1 MWEKEIVKL
10 WNKNYILLLQGNAVS
25 AIGDVLYSVAIG
37 YWVYEQTG
45 SSALMGIMSSISMF
59 VMMFVQ
65 PFSGSI
71 VDKSNRK
78 VLIVGMDALRGIIM
92 LVVGVMALT
101 DNLSVPVVL
110 IAAFLA
116 ALCSVFFGPS
126 VSTVLID
133 IIPHDEIVRGQSVQS
148 GITSLINLVGKA
160 FSGALVAF
168 VGVPLIITLNGVTYL
183 ISAFTELFI
192 DVPKTK
198 RQGEKVTVSGILSD
212 FKTAFVEIFTNKFLK
227 IFIPSAMILNL
238 LGSGPSSLMLPFI
251 LEKGF
256 TVEQY
261 GFFMSVETAA
271 SLICVFLLGV
281 FRMKKATR
289 YYLMAAGF
297 IASCFFYIITYL
309 SKDFLWMCV
318 WMFIG
323 CFVNCVG
330 NSIFSA
336 TIVLAMPEEN
346 RAGMLGLFSA
356 TSMGGCAL
364 SAVFF
369 GILGELMPLYLLFV
383 IGNVVSIPLMVWM
396 CLHKNTKEFILEH

>member
-1 MWEKEIVKL
+1 MKL
-10 WNKNYILLLQGNAVS
+10 WNKNFILLLQGNAVS

-45 SSALMGIMSSISMF
+45 SSALMGVMSSISMF

-92 LVVGVMALT
+92 LAVGALTLT

-133 IIPHDEIVRGQSVQS
+133 VIPHDEIVRGQSVQS
-148 GITSLINLVGKA
+148 GIVSLINLAGKA
-160 FSGALVAF
+160 LSGALVAF
-168 VGVPLIITLNGVTYL
+168 VGVPLIIMINGVSYL
-183 ISAFTELFI
+183 ISAFTEMFI

-198 RQGEKVTVSGILSD
+198 RQGEKVTLLGILKD
-212 FKTAFVEIFTNKFLK
+212 FKTALVEVFTNKFLK
-227 IFIPSAMILNL
+227 IFIPSAVILNL
-238 LGSGPSSLMLPFI
+238 LGAGPLSLMLPFV
-251 LEKGF
+251 LEKGY
-256 TVEQY
+256 TVEMY
-261 GFFMSVETAA
+261 GIFMAVETAG
-271 SLICVFLLGV
+271 SLICVFLLGI
-281 FRMKKATR
+281 FKMKKLIR
-289 YYLMAAGF
+289 YYLMAIGF
-297 IASCFFYIITYL
+297 ILSTFFYILTFL
-309 SKDFLWMCV
+309 STNFGMMCI
-318 WMFIG
+318 WMFAG
-323 CFVNCVG
+323 AFVNSMG
-330 NSIFSA
+330 NSIFGA

-356 TSMGGCAL
+356 LSMGGCAI
-364 SAVFF
+364 SSVIF
-369 GILGELMPLYLLFV
+369 GVLGEMMPLYILFV
-383 IGNVVSIPLMVWM
+383 AGNVVSIPLMVWM
-396 CLHKNTKEFILEH
+396 CLHKYTKEFILEH

>member
-1 MWEKEIVKL
+1 MKL

-45 SSALMGIMSSISMF
+45 SSALMGVMSSISMF

-92 LVVGVMALT
+92 LAVGALALT
-101 DNLSVPVVL
+101 NHLSVQVVL

-133 IIPHDEIVRGQSVQS
+133 IIPHDDLVRGQSVQS
-148 GITSLINLVGKA
+148 GITALINLGGKA
-160 FSGALVAF
+160 LSGALVAF
-168 VGVPLIITLNGVTYL
+168 LGVPLIIILNGISYL
-183 ISAFTELFI
+183 ISAFTEMFI

-198 RQGEKVTVSGILSD
+198 RQGEKVTVSGILKD
-212 FKTAFVEIFTNKFLK
+212 FKIALVEIFTNKFLK
-227 IFIPSAMILNL
+227 IFVPAAMILNL
-238 LGSGPSSLMLPFI
+238 LGSGPLSLMLPFVI
-251 LEKGF
+251 EKGY
-256 TVEQY
+256 TVEMY
-261 GFFMSVETAA
+261 GIFMAVETAG
-271 SLICVFLLGV
+271 SLIAVFLLGI
-281 FRMKKATR
+281 FKMKKSTR
-289 YYLMAAGF
+289 YYLMATSF
-297 IASCFFYIITYL
+297 ITSTFFYILTFL
-309 SKDFLWMCV
+309 SKNFVMMCV
-318 WMFIG
+318 WMFAA
-323 CFVNCVG
+323 CFVNAIG
-330 NSIFSA
+330 NSIFGA
-336 TIVLAMPEEN
+336 TVVLAMPEEN

-356 TSMGGCAL
+356 TSMGGCAI
-364 SAVFF
+364 SSVIF
-369 GILGELMPLYLLFV
+369 GVLGEVMPLTTLFV
-383 IGNVVSIPLMVWM
+383 AGNVVSIPLMMWL